1 MGIDVQGLNENA
13 LRTLKNSD
21 EFVRKYIEFLS
32 APAGTI
38 TMEYYDE
45 FGNLKTATFD
55 NRNKLVQ
62 DLIANLNN
70 AMTKI
75 LYLDYINGNDGNDGS
90 LTNPLK
96 TPEEALSRI
105 PMVDGGLFGF

>member
-1 MGIDVQGLNENA
+1 M
-13 LRTLKNSD
+13 
-21 EFVRKYIEFLS
+21 
-32 APAGTI
+32 
-38 TMEYYDE
+38 
-45 FGNLKTATFD
+45 
-55 NRNKLVQ
+55 
-62 DLIANLNN
+62 IANLNN

-105 PMVDGGLFGF
+105 PNGGWGLFGF